1 MSTRPSYTMM
11 KAAVLWTGG
20 KDSAL
25 ALFASLNLY
34 DIRRLICFVPAD
46 NRQFY
51 AHPTQ
56 LMALQARKIGI
67 PMVFLPISEPYKLS
81 YRQQIEAIRDSGIE
95 VLITGDI
102 STVGG
107 MPNWIDDVAA
117 GLVGVHKPLWELDRY
132 AILDTLISNK
142 FEVICSLSYKK
153 YFQPTITGRYLD
165 SALISELKQL
175 PIDPCGEQGEYHTW
189 VLDAPFFKTPV
200 QLEDTRIVNAPE
212 YCYLTYERAT

>member
-1 MSTRPSYTMM
+1 MT

-25 ALFASLNLY
+25 ALHASLNLY
-34 DIRRLICFVPAD
+34 DIRSLICFVPAD

-56 LMALQARKIGI
+56 LMTLQAQKIGI
-67 PMVFLPISEPYKLS
+67 RIDFLEISEPYKAS
-81 YRQQIEAIRDSGIE
+81 YREQIEMIRDRGIE

-107 MPNWIDDVAA
+107 MPNWIDEVAA
-117 GLVGVHKPLWELDRY
+117 GLVGVEKPLWELDRG
-132 AILDTLISNK
+132 AVLDTLVSNQ
-142 FEVICSLSYKK
+142 FEVICSLSYKRH
-153 YFQPTITGRYLD
+153 FQTTITGRRLD
-165 SALISELKQL
+165 SELISELKQL

-189 VLDAPFFKTPV
+189 VLNAPFFKAPI
-200 QLEDTRIVNAPE
+200 QLKGTRIVDAPE
-212 YCYLTYERAT
+212 YCYLTYESAV

>member
-1 MSTRPSYTMM
+1 MM

-25 ALFASLNLY
+25 ALQVSSNLY

-56 LMALQARKIGI
+56 LMALQARKIGLPI
-67 PMVFLPISEPYKLS
+67 EFVPISEPYKLS
-81 YRQQIEAIRDSGIE
+81 YRQQIETIRDNGIE

-117 GLVGVHKPLWELDRY
+117 GLVGVHKPLWELDRH
-132 AILDTLISNK
+132 AILDILVSNK
-142 FEVICSLSYKK
+142 FEVDL
-153 YFQPTITGRYLD
+153 
-165 SALISELKQL
+165 L
-175 PIDPCGEQGEYHTW
+175 PF
-189 VLDAPFFKTPV
+189 L
-200 QLEDTRIVNAPE
+200 
-212 YCYLTYERAT
+212 

>member
-1 MSTRPSYTMM
+1 MT

-20 KDSAL
+20 KDSVL
-25 ALFASLNLY
+25 ALHVSLNSY
-34 DIRRLICFVPAD
+34 DIKRLICFVPAD

-56 LMALQARKIGI
+56 LMTLQAQQIGI
-67 PMVFLPISEPYKLS
+67 PIEFMPISEPYKLS
-81 YRQQIEAIRDSGIE
+81 YREQIEKIRDARIE

-107 MPNWIDDVAA
+107 MPNWIDEVAA
-117 GLVGVHKPLWELDRY
+117 GLVGVEKPLWELDRG
-132 AILDTLISNK
+132 AILSTLSSNK

-153 YFQPTITGRYLD
+153 HFQTTITGRYLD
-165 SALISELKQL
+165 SQLISELKQL

-189 VLDAPFFKTPV
+189 VLNAPFFKEPV
-200 QLEDTRIVNAPE
+200 QLEGIRIVDAPE
-212 YCYLTYERAT
+212 YCYLTYESAI

>member
-1 MSTRPSYTMM
+1 MK

-25 ALFASLNLY
+25 AFQVSLNLY
-34 DIRRLICFVPAD
+34 DIRRLVCFVPAD

-56 LMALQARKIGI
+56 LMELQAQKIGLPI
-67 PMVFLPISEPYKLS
+67 EFMPISEPYESS
-81 YRQQIEAIRDSGIE
+81 YRQQIKKVKDTGIE

-107 MPNWIDDVAA
+107 MPNWIDGVAA
-117 GLVGVHKPLWELDRY
+117 GLAEVYKPLWELDRE
-132 AILDTLISNK
+132 AILDTLIANQ
-142 FEVICSLSYKK
+142 FEVVCSLAYKK
-153 YFQPTITGRYLD
+153 YFQPTIAGRYLGLE
-165 SALISELKQL
+165 LISELKRL

-189 VLDAPFFKTPV
+189 VLDAPFFREPV
-200 QLEDTRIVNAPE
+200 ELEGLRVIEADA
-212 YCYLTYERAT
+212 YCYLTYTQAI

>member
-1 MSTRPSYTMM
+1 MT

-25 ALFASLNLY
+25 TLHLSLNLY
-34 DIRRLICFVPAD
+34 DIRSLICFVPAD
-46 NRQFY
+46 KRQFY

-56 LMALQARKIGI
+56 LMTLQAQKIGI
-67 PMVFLPISEPYKLS
+67 PIDFVEISAPYKAS
-81 YRQQIEAIRDSGIE
+81 YRRQIEMIRDCGIE

-107 MPNWIDDVAA
+107 MPNWIDEVAA
-117 GLVGVHKPLWELDRY
+117 GLVGVEKPLWELDRL
-132 AILDTLISNK
+132 AILDTLVSNQ
-142 FEVICSLSYKK
+142 FEVICSLSYKRH
-153 YFQPTITGRYLD
+153 FQTTITGRYLD
-165 SALISELKQL
+165 LELISELKQL

-200 QLEDTRIVNAPE
+200 QLEDTRTVDGPE
-212 YCYLTYERAT
+212 YCYLTYGSAV

>member
-1 MSTRPSYTMM
+1 MK

-25 ALFASLNLY
+25 AFQVSLSLY
-34 DIRRLICFVPAD
+34 DIRGLVCFVPAD

-56 LMALQARKIGI
+56 LMELQARKIGLPI
-67 PMVFLPISEPYKLS
+67 EFMPISEPYDLS

-107 MPNWIDDVAA
+107 MPNWIDGVAS
-117 GLVGVHKPLWELDRY
+117 GLVDVYKPLWELDRES
-132 AILDTLISNK
+132 ILETLISNK
-142 FEVICSLSYKK
+142 FAVICSLAYKK
-153 YFQPTITGRYLD
+153 YFQSTIAGRYLD
-165 SALISELKQL
+165 SELISELKQL
-175 PIDPCGEQGEYHTW
+175 PIDACGENGEYHTW
-189 VLDAPFFKTPV
+189 VLNAPFFKEPV
-200 QLEDTRIVNAPE
+200 QLECIQITEAAE
-212 YCYLTYERAT
+212 YCYLTYEEAL

>member
-1 MSTRPSYTMM
+1 MM

-25 ALFASLNLY
+25 ALQVSSNLY

-56 LMALQARKIGI
+56 LMALQARKIGLPI
-67 PMVFLPISEPYKLS
+67 EFVPISEPYKLS
-81 YRQQIEAIRDSGIE
+81 YRQQIERIRDNGIE

-117 GLVGVHKPLWELDRY
+117 GLVGVHKPLWELDRHE
-132 AILDTLISNK
+132 IL
-142 FEVICSLSYKK
+142 
-153 YFQPTITGRYLD
+153 GRVD
-165 SALISELKQL
+165 I
-175 PIDPCGEQGEYHTW
+175 
-189 VLDAPFFKTPV
+189 
-200 QLEDTRIVNAPE
+200 
-212 YCYLTYERAT
+212 